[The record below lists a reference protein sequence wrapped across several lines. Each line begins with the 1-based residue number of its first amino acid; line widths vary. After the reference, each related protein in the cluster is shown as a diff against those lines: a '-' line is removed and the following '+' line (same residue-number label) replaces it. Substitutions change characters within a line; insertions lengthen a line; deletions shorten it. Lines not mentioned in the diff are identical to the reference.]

1 MDKIWYF
8 LGSVMLTGILIGVFE
23 TINPH
28 SWPKEAVAGEL
39 LACWVVIAAIL
50 GREMAKEEEQKK
62 KDAAKMEMEK
72 HLAELRSKEQ
82 VELEKHRLTLEAQR
96 PKQEEAR

>member
-1 MDKIWYF
+1 MDKLWYF
-8 LGSVMLTGILIGVFE
+8 LGSVLLTGILIGVFE
-23 TINPH
+23 TINPR

-50 GREMAKEEEQKK
+50 GRNMTKEEERQKAEEARRF
-62 KDAAKMEMEK
+62 D
-72 HLAELRSKEQ
+72 AELRSKEQ
-82 VELEKHRLTLEAQR
+82 VEMEKHRLTLEAQR

>member
-8 LGSVMLTGILIGVFE
+8 FGSVMLTGILIGVFE

-50 GREMAKEEEQKK
+50 GREMAKEGNRSRVEQHEIKGF
-62 KDAAKMEMEK
+62 
-72 HLAELRSKEQ
+72 LQSRG
-82 VELEKHRLTLEAQR
+82 
-96 PKQEEAR
+96 PF